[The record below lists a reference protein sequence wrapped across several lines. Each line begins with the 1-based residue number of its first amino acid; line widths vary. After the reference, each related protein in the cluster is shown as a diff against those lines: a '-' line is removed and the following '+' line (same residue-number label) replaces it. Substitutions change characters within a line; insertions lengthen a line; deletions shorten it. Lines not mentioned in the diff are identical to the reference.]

1 MPDVHEYIENFLA
14 HSGDR
19 VYDPAKAREYY
30 LRTRELKGRTSSKE
44 LKTDAKKEDW
54 QIARSGLREAKKD
67 ESKVLRETRTA
78 EMKALRDKATE
89 KRTEIRDKLK
99 AIMEKLTA
107 ERKDD
112 LADLTAES
120 EDIKKQ
126 VEAKIAALP
135 PIPDGITSKQK
146 AKLQAERTEEIAK
159 IRGDAAEDRKDI
171 SEDKKS
177 VSADTKAKKTT
188 ERESVKAEREAVGT
202 QLKATIEKARES
214 FKTLSDEIKTKYE
227 AEYQSEYDQI
237 KNS

>member
-1 MPDVHEYIENFLA
+1 MFDVHEFVDDFLA
-14 HSGDR
+14 HEGTR
-19 VYDPAKAREYY
+19 VYDPVKAREYY

-54 QIARSGLREAKKD
+54 QVARAGLREAKKG
-67 ESKVLRETRTA
+67 ESKALGEARTA
-78 EMKALRDKATE
+78 ETTALREKATA
-89 KRTEIRDKLK
+89 KRTELREKLK
-99 AIMEKLTA
+99 AVMEKLTEA
-107 ERKDD
+107 RKAD
-112 LADLTAES
+112 LADLTDESKKIAE
-120 EDIKKQ
+120 Q

-135 PIPDGITSKQK
+135 PIPDGITAKQK

-159 IRGDAAEDRKDI
+159 IRGDAKEDKAEI

-202 QLKATIEKARES
+202 ELKASIDKARETYETL
-214 FKTLSDEIKTKYE
+214 KTEMKAKYE